1 MAVTVV
7 CSIVAVVYVAMPIG
21 PLVQGSIS
29 PLTELDRPEDSLERL
44 VTRELDL
51 RAAMRQG
58 FKWEWR
64 AYRVLSGGEDPIS
77 EARDWYEELAETYDS
92 PSAELHLAIL
102 GAESGEEVPT
112 DESDVDWKAWGESGE
127 HMRAWLRAAYL
138 DPHPDADEGSGVID
152 EIRDQRDPDWF
163 TDTLVA
169 RIAGRIGD
177 DSARSRANDG
187 ILARGRAL
195 QLRLRVLTGLMVVLL
210 ALGVLA
216 LVSWIRRR
224 PPLRV
229 ADAPVPPEWSFSD
242 GYALFVRA
250 LGGPQAI
257 ILAALFILRRVG
269 SFEMPLESPLGMAVD
284 LVVFWWVARYLRHR
298 RLCFAGTFGLA
309 PPRRDWIT
317 LAGVALVL
325 IGVALVSDTAIDEVG
340 GWIGLRSHWA
350 DGFSE
355 DILWDPRW
363 MFALDAF
370 NVTVWAPIVEELTFR
385 GLLFATLRTR
395 LDFWP
400 SAFLSAAVFALPHG
414 YAAAGSLS
422 VLVSGLLWAWA
433 YERTR
438 SLIPGLLAHSAN
450 NAMSTLWVVGLLR
463 W

>member
-29 PLTELDRPEDSLERL
+29 PLTELDRPEESLERL

-51 RAAMRQG
+51 RAAMRHG

-64 AYRVLSGGEDPIS
+64 VYRLLSGGEDPIG
-77 EARDWYEELAETYDS
+77 EARDWYEELAETYES

-112 DESDVDWKAWGESGE
+112 DDAAVDWKALGESGE
-127 HMRAWLRAAYL
+127 RMRAWVRAAYF
-138 DPHPDADEGSGVID
+138 DPPPDADEGASVID

-177 DSARSRANDG
+177 EAARSRASDA

-195 QLRLRVLTGLMVVLL
+195 QVRLRVLTGFMVALL
-210 ALGVLA
+210 ALGLLA
-216 LVSWIRRR
+216 LVNWIRWR

-242 GYALFVRA
+242 GYALFARA
-250 LGGPQAI
+250 LGGPQAL
-257 ILAALFILRRVG
+257 ILAALFILRRIG
-269 SFEMPLESPLGMAVD
+269 SLEMSLESPLGIAVD
-284 LVVFWWVARYLRHR
+284 LLVFWWVARYLRYR
-298 RLCFAGTFGLA
+298 RLSFTGTFGLA
-309 PPRRDWIT
+309 PPRRTWLK

-325 IGVALVSDTAIDEVG
+325 IGVALVSDTLIDEVG
-340 GWIGLRSHWA
+340 GWIGVRSHWA

-363 MFALDAF
+363 TFALDAF

-385 GLLFATLRTR
+385 GLLYATLRTR
-395 LDFWP
+395 LDLWP